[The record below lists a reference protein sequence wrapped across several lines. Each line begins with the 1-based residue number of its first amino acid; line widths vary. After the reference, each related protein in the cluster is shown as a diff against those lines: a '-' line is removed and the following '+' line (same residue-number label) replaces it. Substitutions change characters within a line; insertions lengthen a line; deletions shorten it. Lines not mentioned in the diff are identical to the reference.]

1 MIQINCIFINLKQ
14 QECRALDKL
23 YCVSEDKCSFCKLN
37 NEYNHDGTG
46 KTDINDAEV
55 RR

>member
-37 NEYNHDGTG
+37 KITMEP
-46 KTDINDAEV
+46 E
-55 RR
+55 RRILMMRR

>member
-37 NEYNHDGTG
+37 NERLRKNAQRLITYM
-46 KTDINDAEV
+46 
-55 RR
+55 